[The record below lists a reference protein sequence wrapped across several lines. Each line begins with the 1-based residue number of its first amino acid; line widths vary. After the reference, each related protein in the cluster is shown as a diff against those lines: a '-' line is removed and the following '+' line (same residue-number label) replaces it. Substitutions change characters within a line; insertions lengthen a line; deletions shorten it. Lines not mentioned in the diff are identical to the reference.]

1 GVSSVACGGCVTRGG
16 RGSRGSR
23 GAVVSGARAHVTDL
37 VGQLVH
43 DDAVPERDLAD
54 VGARTAV
61 DAEAVAAFPH
71 DLHGTAGGAGLLA
84 EEGREAGGMGAPD
97 GHAGAQPGT
106 RELRTVLV
114 GDD

>member
-1 GVSSVACGGCVTRGG
+1 
-16 RGSRGSR
+16 
-23 GAVVSGARAHVTDL
+23 
-37 VGQLVH
+37 H
-43 DDAVPERDLAD
+43 DDAVAERDLAD

-114 GDD
+114 GDDPALVEGDHVVPDPGRFLGVGGGAEDGAALVGVGAG